1 MSRRNPLVGFTRE
14 EWKRLPTPTRAE
26 ATFRSPAYE
35 RMWRD
40 ALTRTGIKFRV
51 YVGYPWEQMPEFR
64 KNMRA
69 IDRAAKK
76 NGEIV
81 LVVGMTPDYIR
92 EESRTGVRG
101 TPRRLSRPTPFMLLH
116 NLAEDVFYKFGENYE
131 VADIDPSLVDTWA
144 GRHGALTDKFNG
156 MADLFAKYVVTGKLA
171 YSGPNAFHA
180 QLVIDD
186 ILDYLAANPGIYA
199 VTLSNTNQYDEAVS
213 VPMNKYDFRML
224 EGL

>member
-1 MSRRNPLVGFTRE
+1 
-14 EWKRLPTPTRAE
+14 
-26 ATFRSPAYE
+26 
-35 RMWRD
+35 
-40 ALTRTGIKFRV
+40 
-51 YVGYPWEQMPEFR
+51 
-64 KNMRA
+64 
-69 IDRAAKK
+69 
-76 NGEIV
+76 
-81 LVVGMTPDYIR
+81 
-92 EESRTGVRG
+92 
-101 TPRRLSRPTPFMLLH
+101 MLLH

-131 VADIDPSLVDTWA
+131 VADIDRSLVDTWA

-199 VTLSNTNQYDEAVS
+199 VTLSNTSQYDEAVS
-213 VPMNKYDFRML
+213 VPMNKYDFQML